1 MKKTAVPKEQKNEEQ
16 RAVVQIK
23 PPKFQIGVFR
33 IHSASP
39 LVINKFPQKAL
50 EEMENRQRAGSQA
63 KKGTQRVAKDFDG
76 LYEGAKHVSRQGW
89 CGIPASA
96 FRNAMISACR
106 LVNFKMTL
114 SKLSI
119 FVEADGFDKDEGTPL
134 IRILHGEPRPVKM
147 AVRNATG
154 VCDIRIRPMWDE
166 WNAVVR
172 IRFDA
177 DIFSLTDVTNLL
189 MRVGEQVG
197 LCEGRPDSKQ
207 SAGMGWGLFKI
218 EEEGRHD

>member
-1 MKKTAVPKEQKNEEQ
+1 MLAVEGKS
-16 RAVVQIK
+16 AVVQIR

-33 IHSASP
+33 IVGTAP

-50 EEMENRQRAGSQA
+50 EEIESNQRAGSQR
-63 KKGTQRVAKDFDG
+63 KKGRQRESKDFEG

-114 SKLSI
+114 AKLTI
-119 FVEADGFDKDEGTPL
+119 FIEADGFDKDEGTPL
-134 IRILHGEPRPVKM
+134 VKIIEGDPRPVKM

-154 VCDIRIRPMWDE
+154 VCDLRIRPMWDE
-166 WNAVVR
+166 WAAVLRV
-172 IRFDA
+172 RFDN
-177 DIFSLTDVTNLL
+177 DQFSLTDVANLL
-189 MRVGEQVG
+189 DRVGQQVG
-197 LCEGRPDSKQ
+197 LCEGRPDSKA
-207 SAGMGWGLFKI
+207 SAGMGWGLFRI
-218 EEEGRHD
+218 EEARK

>member
-1 MKKTAVPKEQKNEEQ
+1 MKAKVKQDSSEQQ
-16 RAVVQIK
+16 MVVQIK
-23 PPKFQIGVFR
+23 PPKFQIGVFH
-33 IHSASP
+33 IYGVAP

-50 EEMENRQRAGSQA
+50 EDMEARQRAGSQT
-63 KKGTQRVAKDFDG
+63 KKGAKREAKDFDA
-76 LYEGAKHVSRQGW
+76 LYEGAKHISREGW
-89 CGIPASA
+89 CGLPASA

-114 SKLSI
+114 GKLSI
-119 FVEADGFDKDEGTPL
+119 FIEADGFDREEGTPL
-134 IRILHGEPRPVKM
+134 VRIIEGEPHPTKL

-166 WNAVVR
+166 WKAVLR

-197 LCEGRPDSKQ
+197 LCEGRPDSKS

-218 EEEGRHD
+218 EEAK